1 MTMTKMTDEALAAH
15 AEALLDAL
23 NPDVAP
29 ADDPKTLRRIGLA
42 ARDIRA
48 AEDEL
53 RQAVAAARTE
63 GYTWAEIGMTLGVTR
78 QAAQT
83 RFGRPAHV

>member
-1 MTMTKMTDEALAAH
+1 MTKTTDEALAAR

-23 NPDVAP
+23 NPDAAP
-29 ADDPKTLRRIGLA
+29 ADDPKALRRIGLA

-53 RQAVAAARTE
+53 HQAVAAARAE
-63 GYTWAEIGMTLGVTR
+63 GHTWAEIGMTLGVTR

-83 RFGRPAHV
+83 RFGTPAHV